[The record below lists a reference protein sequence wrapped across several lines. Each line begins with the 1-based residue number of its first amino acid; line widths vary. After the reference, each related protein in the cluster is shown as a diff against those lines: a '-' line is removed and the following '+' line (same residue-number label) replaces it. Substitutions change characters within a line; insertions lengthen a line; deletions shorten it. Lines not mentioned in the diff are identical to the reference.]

1 MSGVSTLFADRP
13 NGKRLFDML
22 REGDTLLVRWVD
34 RLGRNYSDVR
44 DTIQEFMR
52 RGVVVRTVINGLT
65 FDGSARDPMQQAV
78 RDALIGFLAATA
90 QSNAEAIKEAQR
102 GGIELAKKM
111 ERMIQLEQKRLL
123 LVGRHERSRYWF
135 FVRASLLVASCQ
147 LPYAETWPLLA
158 RAKPLMQLQST
169 LTCPKCQ
176 HRATETMPTDA
187 CQFFYDC
194 KGCGERLKPLSGDC
208 CVFCSYGSL
217 PCPPIQQNGKG
228 ACFG

>member
-1 MSGVSTLFADRP
+1 MNDRV
-13 NGKRLFDML
+13 
-22 REGDTLLVRWVD
+22 T
-34 RLGRNYSDVR
+34 
-44 DTIQEFMR
+44 
-52 RGVVVRTVINGLT
+52 
-65 FDGSARDPMQQAV
+65 GSLSEHRCSSQAV
-78 RDALIGFLAATA
+78 NCHTLKHG
-90 QSNAEAIKEAQR
+90 
-102 GGIELAKKM
+102 
-111 ERMIQLEQKRLL
+111 
-123 LVGRHERSRYWF
+123 
-135 FVRASLLVASCQ
+135 
-147 LPYAETWPLLA
+147 PLLA

-228 ACFG
+228 ACCG